1 LPTIDVEIQ
10 APLGRAF
17 RLNGQDI
24 SAAWQEDVAPGETL
38 GRMLERATYAHP
50 PIRDIYDPRA
60 RRLAPQVE
68 LLVNGRLYNLI
79 GGLTYTLSDGDRIT
93 LSRASAADAGSGE

>member
-1 LPTIDVEIQ
+1 VEIQ

-17 RLNGQDI
+17 RHDGQDTT
-24 SAAWQEDVAPGETL
+24 ATWQEEVAPGETL
-38 GRMLERATYAHP
+38 GRMLERTVYAHP
-50 PIRDIYDPRA
+50 PFCDIYDPRA
-60 RRLAPQVE
+60 RRLAAQVE

-93 LSRASAADAGSGE
+93 LSRANAGDVGSGE